1 MKALTR
7 VIALV
12 SLVSFGGALHA
23 QPPAAAP
30 SAAPAQAPA
39 AAAPNWVEGRNYFRV
54 AQPQPTNLPK
64 GKVLVTEVFSYAC
77 PACNQ
82 FRPYMQKLVKSL
94 PPNAVVDYVPASFN
108 PSEDW
113 PMFQLAYATAQNL
126 GLADRTHEAMYD
138 AVWTTG
144 ELATMDAGTNSLK
157 SHMPTIEDAARFYQK
172 QTGVPAAKFLETAKS
187 FGVDTQVRHDED
199 LMKAY
204 GIDRTPTLVVNGKYR
219 VTVQEA
225 GGPTQMAD
233 LVIFLVHKES
243 Q

>member
-1 MKALTR
+1 MKAFAA
-7 VIALV
+7 ALV
-12 SLVSFGGALHA
+12 SLVSFAG
-23 QPPAAAP
+23 
-30 SAAPAQAPA
+30 AAPAQPP
-39 AAAPNWVEGRNYFRV
+39 AAAPNWVEGKNYFLI

-64 GKVLVTEVFSYAC
+64 GQVLVTEVFSYAC

-94 PPNAVVDYVPASFN
+94 PPNVVVDYVPASFN

-113 PMFQLAYATAQNL
+113 PMFQLAYVTAQTL

-144 ELATMDAGTNSLK
+144 ELATTDAGSNTLK

-204 GIDRTPTLVVNGKYR
+204 GIDRTPTLIVNGKYR

-225 GGPTQMAD
+225 GGPAQMVD
-233 LVIFLVHKES
+233 VVNFLVHKES

>member
-1 MKALTR
+1 MKALAR
-7 VIALV
+7 VIALF
-12 SLVSFGGALHA
+12 SLVC
-23 QPPAAAP
+23 
-30 SAAPAQAPA
+30 SASVASAQAPA
-39 AAAPNWVEGRNYFRV
+39 PAPNWVEGRNYFRI

-94 PPNAVVDYVPASFN
+94 PPNVVVDYVPASFN

-113 PMFQLAYATAQNL
+113 PMFQLAYVTAQTL
-126 GLADRTHEAMYD
+126 GIADRTHEAMYD

-144 ELATMDAGTNSLK
+144 ELATTEGNTLK

-172 QTGVPAAKFLETAKS
+172 QAGVPAAKFLETAKS

-204 GIDRTPTLVVNGKYR
+204 AIDRTPTLIVNGKYR
-219 VTVQEA
+219 VTAQEA
-225 GGPTQMAD
+225 GGPGPMID
-233 LVIFLVHKES
+233 VVNFLVHKES

>member
-1 MKALTR
+1 MKALA
-7 VIALV
+7 VAFFS
-12 SLVSFGGALHA
+12 SLVSFAGAAAA
-23 QPPAAAP
+23 QP
-30 SAAPAQAPA
+30 PA
-39 AAAPNWVEGRNYFRV
+39 AAAPNWVQGKNYFLV
-54 AQPQPTNLPK
+54 PQPQPTNLPK

-94 PPNAVVDYVPASFN
+94 PPNAVVDYVPAAFN

-113 PMFQLAYATAQNL
+113 PMFQLAYVTAQTL
-126 GLADRTHEAMYD
+126 GIADRTHEAMFD

-144 ELATMDAGTNSLK
+144 ELATTEGNTLK

-204 GIDRTPTLVVNGKYR
+204 GIDRTPTLIVNGKYR

-225 GGPTQMAD
+225 GGAAEMVD

>member
-1 MKALTR
+1 MKAFAR
-7 VIALV
+7 VIALF
-12 SLVSFGGALHA
+12 SLVSFAR
-23 QPPAAAP
+23 
-30 SAAPAQAPA
+30 AAPAQAPA
-39 AAAPNWVEGRNYFRV
+39 AAPTWVEGKNYFLV

-82 FRPYMQKLVKSL
+82 FRPYMQKLAKSL
-94 PPNAVVDYVPASFN
+94 PPNAVLDYVPASFN

-113 PMFQLAYATAQNL
+113 PMFQLAYVTAQTL
-126 GLADRTHEAMYD
+126 GIADRTHEAMYD

-144 ELATMDAGTNSLK
+144 ELATTEGNALK

-172 QTGVPAAKFLETAKS
+172 QAGVPAAKFLETAKS

-204 GIDRTPTLVVNGKYR
+204 GIDRTPTLIVNGKYR

-225 GGPTQMAD
+225 GGPAQMVD

>member
-1 MKALTR
+1 MKALA
-7 VIALV
+7 VALF
-12 SLVSFGGALHA
+12 SLVSFAGAAPA
-23 QPPAAAP
+23 QPPAAA
-30 SAAPAQAPA
+30 A
-39 AAAPNWVEGRNYFRV
+39 NWVEGKNYFLI

-94 PPNAVVDYVPASFN
+94 PPNAVLDYIPASFN
-108 PSEDW
+108 PAEDW
-113 PMFQLAYATAQNL
+113 PMFQLAYLTAQTL
-126 GLADRTHEAMYD
+126 GIANMTHEAMYD

-144 ELATMDAGTNSLK
+144 ELATMDGNTLK
-157 SHMPTIEDAARFYQK
+157 SRMPTIEDAARFYQK
-172 QTGVPAAKFLETAKS
+172 QAGVPAAKFLETAKS

-204 GIDRTPTLVVNGKYR
+204 GIDRTPTLIVNGKYR

-225 GGPTQMAD
+225 GGPTQMVD
-233 LVIFLVHKES
+233 VVNFLVHKES

>member
-1 MKALTR
+1 MKALA
-7 VIALV
+7 VALF
-12 SLVSFGGALHA
+12 SLVSFAGA
-23 QPPAAAP
+23 
-30 SAAPAQAPA
+30 AAPAQPP
-39 AAAPNWVEGRNYFRV
+39 AAAPNWVEGKNYFLI

-94 PPNAVVDYVPASFN
+94 PPNAVLDYIPASFN
-108 PSEDW
+108 PAEDW
-113 PMFQLAYATAQNL
+113 PMFQLAYVTAQTL
-126 GLADRTHEAMYD
+126 GVANMTHEAMYD

-144 ELATMDAGTNSLK
+144 ELATTDGNTLK

-172 QTGVPAAKFLETAKS
+172 QAGVPAAKFLETAKS

-204 GIDRTPTLVVNGKYR
+204 GIDRTPTLIVNGKYR

-225 GGPTQMAD
+225 GGPAQMVD
-233 LVIFLVHKES
+233 VVNFLVHKES

>member
-1 MKALTR
+1 MKTLAW
-7 VIALV
+7 VIALF
-12 SLVSFGGALHA
+12 SLVSFAGAASA
-23 QPPAAAP
+23 Q
-30 SAAPAQAPA
+30 PA
-39 AAAPNWVEGRNYFRV
+39 AAAAPRWVEGRNYFLV
-54 AQPQPTNLPK
+54 PQPQPTNLPK

-108 PSEDW
+108 ASEDW
-113 PMFQLAYATAQNL
+113 PMFQLAYVTAQTL
-126 GLADRTHEAMYD
+126 GIADRTHEAMYD

-144 ELATMDAGTNSLK
+144 ELATTEGNTLK
-157 SHMPTIEDAARFYQK
+157 AHMPTIEDAARFYQK

-219 VTVQEA
+219 VTVQDA
-225 GGPTQMAD
+225 GGPTQLVD

>member
-1 MKALTR
+1 MKALA
-7 VIALV
+7 VALF
-12 SLVSFGGALHA
+12 SLVSFAG
-23 QPPAAAP
+23 
-30 SAAPAQAPA
+30 AAPAQPP
-39 AAAPNWVEGRNYFRV
+39 AAAPNWVEGKNYFLI

-94 PPNAVVDYVPASFN
+94 PPNAVLDYIPASFN
-108 PSEDW
+108 PAEDW
-113 PMFQLAYATAQNL
+113 PMFQLAYVTAQTL
-126 GLADRTHEAMYD
+126 GIANMTHEAMYD

-144 ELATMDAGTNSLK
+144 ELATMDGNTLK
-157 SHMPTIEDAARFYQK
+157 SRMPTIEDAARFYQK
-172 QTGVPAAKFLETAKS
+172 QAGVPAAKFLETAKS

-204 GIDRTPTLVVNGKYR
+204 GIDRTPTLIVNGKYR

-225 GGPTQMAD
+225 GGPAQMVD
-233 LVIFLVHKES
+233 VVNFLVHKES

>member
-1 MKALTR
+1 MKALA
-7 VIALV
+7 VALFW
-12 SLVSFGGALHA
+12 SLVSFAGAASA
-23 QPPAAAP
+23 QPP
-30 SAAPAQAPA
+30 
-39 AAAPNWVEGRNYFRV
+39 AAAPNWVEGRNYFLIAR
-54 AQPQPTNLPK
+54 PQPTNLPK

-94 PPNAVVDYVPASFN
+94 PPNAVLDYIPASFN
-108 PSEDW
+108 PAEDW
-113 PMFQLAYATAQNL
+113 PMFQLAYVTAQTL
-126 GLADRTHEAMYD
+126 GIADRTHEAMYD

-144 ELATMDAGTNSLK
+144 ELATTDGNTLK

-172 QTGVPAAKFLETAKS
+172 QAGVPAAKFLETAKS

-204 GIDRTPTLVVNGKYR
+204 GIDRTPTLIVNGKYR

-225 GGPTQMAD
+225 GGPTQMVD
-233 LVIFLVHKES
+233 VVNFLVHKES

>member
-1 MKALTR
+1 MKALA
-7 VIALV
+7 VALFSSLV
-12 SLVSFGGALHA
+12 SLAEVAAA
-23 QPPAAAP
+23 QP
-30 SAAPAQAPA
+30 PA
-39 AAAPNWVEGRNYFRV
+39 AAAPNWVQGKNYFLV

-94 PPNAVVDYVPASFN
+94 PPNAVVDYVPAAFN

-113 PMFQLAYATAQNL
+113 PMFQLAYVTAQTL
-126 GLADRTHEAMYD
+126 GIADRTHEAMFD

-144 ELATMDAGTNSLK
+144 ELATTEGNTLK

-172 QTGVPAAKFLETAKS
+172 QAGVPAAKFLETAKS

-204 GIDRTPTLVVNGKYR
+204 GIDRTPTLIVNGKYR

-225 GGPTQMAD
+225 GGAAEMVD

>member
-1 MKALTR
+1 MKALA
-7 VIALV
+7 VALF
-12 SLVSFGGALHA
+12 SLVSFAD
-23 QPPAAAP
+23 
-30 SAAPAQAPA
+30 AAPAQPP
-39 AAAPNWVEGRNYFRV
+39 AAAPNWVEGRNYFLI

-94 PPNAVVDYVPASFN
+94 PPNAVLDYVPASFN

-113 PMFQLAYATAQNL
+113 PMFQLAYVTAQTL
-126 GLADRTHEAMYD
+126 GIADRTHEAMYD

-144 ELATMDAGTNSLK
+144 ELATTDGNTLK

-172 QTGVPAAKFLETAKS
+172 QAGVPAAKFLETAKS

-204 GIDRTPTLVVNGKYR
+204 GIDRTPTLIVNGKYR

-225 GGPTQMAD
+225 GGPAQMVD
-233 LVIFLVHKES
+233 VVNFLVHKES

>member
-1 MKALTR
+1 MKALA
-7 VIALV
+7 VALFS
-12 SLVSFGGALHA
+12 SLVLFAGAVPA
-23 QPPAAAP
+23 QPPAA
-30 SAAPAQAPA
+30 Q
-39 AAAPNWVEGRNYFRV
+39 PNWVLGKNYFLV

-82 FRPYMQKLVKSL
+82 FRPYMQKLLKSL
-94 PPNAVVDYVPASFN
+94 PPNVVVDYVPAAFN

-113 PMFQLAYATAQNL
+113 PMFQLAYVTAQTL
-126 GLADRTHEAMYD
+126 GIAERTHEAMYD

-144 ELATMDAGTNSLK
+144 ELATTEGTTLK
-157 SHMPTIEDAARFYQK
+157 SRMPTIEDAARFYQK
-172 QTGVPAAKFLETAKS
+172 QAGVPAAKFLETAKS

-204 GIDRTPTLVVNGKYR
+204 GIDRTPTLIVNGKYR
-219 VTVQEA
+219 VTAQEA
-225 GGPTQMAD
+225 GGPTQMLD
-233 LVIFLVHKES
+233 VVNFLVHKES

>member
-1 MKALTR
+1 MKALA
-7 VIALV
+7 VALF
-12 SLVSFGGALHA
+12 SLVSFAGAAPA
-23 QPPAAAP
+23 QPPAAA
-30 SAAPAQAPA
+30 A
-39 AAAPNWVEGRNYFRV
+39 NWVEGKNYFLI

-94 PPNAVVDYVPASFN
+94 PPNAVLDYVPASFN
-108 PSEDW
+108 PAEDW
-113 PMFQLAYATAQNL
+113 PMFQLAYVTAQTL
-126 GLADRTHEAMYD
+126 GVANMTHEAMYD

-144 ELATMDAGTNSLK
+144 ELATTDGNTLK

-172 QTGVPAAKFLETAKS
+172 QAGVPAAKFLETAKS

-204 GIDRTPTLVVNGKYR
+204 GIDRTPTLIVNGKYR

-225 GGPTQMAD
+225 GGPAQMVD
-233 LVIFLVHKES
+233 VVNFLVHKES